1 MKHEIDIPEN
11 IQSQINEVK
20 DIGKATVRAKRAE
33 IALDAAKEAH
43 NAGLMTSNN
52 YKNCLESICEM
63 VGFHLN
69 QFMDKEE

>member
-1 MKHEIDIPEN
+1 MKHEIDIPDN

-33 IALDAAKEAH
+33 IALKSAIEAY
-43 NAGLMTSNN
+43 NAGLITGEN
-52 YKNCLESICEM
+52 YKSCLEAISEM

-69 QFMDKEE
+69 QFTEV